1 MNLQGKGSF
10 AYFIRNFLQ
19 LICCTLPVSILL
31 AFVYNPTKETLLFA
45 KLVSGQL
52 TDENYLAEFS
62 EAISVLRLGNTW
74 WLALVCLALL
84 ALAMSLVVAKIDSHM
99 RAGRML
105 ILPYKR
111 TFGVFPNMLLYI
123 GGWVVASEVSM
134 LLTVGITHMLIFI
147 RSVTAII
154 SIGLTLVFLVRVFLA
169 YIFGLLLISFPL
181 SYSEDYR
188 YNIALSYSV
197 RAMVHKKR
205 IVAIFAFSYPLAR
218 IAVMA
223 LGYVIRP
230 AEALVYMIAMALALA
245 YIPCLAYT
253 EYYDEIGGERRD
265 VPRSTFS

>member
-1 MNLQGKGSF
+1 MRFQDKGSF
-10 AYFIRNFLQ
+10 SYIYRNFLQ

-52 TDENYLAEFS
+52 TQDNYLTEFS
-62 EAISVLRLGNTW
+62 ESISVLRLGNTW
-74 WLALVCLALL
+74 WLTLVAIALL
-84 ALAMSLVVAKIDSHM
+84 ALAMSLVVVKIDGHM
-99 RAGRML
+99 RAGRMQ

-111 TFGVFPNMLLYI
+111 ALGLFPYMLLYI
-123 GGWVVASEVSM
+123 GGWFIASEVSM
-134 LLTVGITHMLIFI
+134 LITVGITHMLIFI
-147 RSVTAII
+147 KSVTAII
-154 SIGLTLVFLVRVFLA
+154 AIGYTLTFLVRVFLS

-205 IVAIFAFSYPLAR
+205 IVALITFAYPLAR

-223 LGYVIRP
+223 LGYVIAP
-230 AEALVYMIAMALALA
+230 AEELIYLIAMALALA

-253 EYYDEIGGERRD
+253 QYYEAIGAERRD
-265 VPRSTFS
+265 IPSSIFS

>member
-1 MNLQGKGSF
+1 MRLQEKGSF
-10 AYFIRNFLQ
+10 AYFYRNFLQ

-52 TDENYLAEFS
+52 TQDNYLTEFS
-62 EAISVLRLGNTW
+62 ESLSVLRLGKTW
-74 WLALVCLALL
+74 WLTLVAIVLL
-84 ALAMSLVVAKIDSHM
+84 ALAMSLVVVKIDSHM
-99 RAGRML
+99 RAGRMH

-111 TFGVFPNMLLYI
+111 AFGVFPNMLLYI
-123 GGWVVASEVSM
+123 GGWIVATEASM
-134 LLTVGITHMLIFI
+134 LITVGITHMLIFI
-147 RSVTAII
+147 NSVTAIVA
-154 SIGLTLVFLVRVFLA
+154 IGYTLTFLVRVFLS

-188 YNIALSYSV
+188 YNIALSHSV

-205 IVAIFAFSYPLAR
+205 LVAIFTFTCPLAR

-223 LGYVIRP
+223 LGYLIAP
-230 AEALVYMIAMALALA
+230 AEELIYIIAMALAFA

-253 EYYDEIGGERRD
+253 QYYEAIGGERRD
-265 VPRSTFS
+265 VYGSNF